1 MNPVLTLGLVA
12 AGGIAVTRL
21 LPRTTLRL
29 PPPFALVRAAGTPL
43 LLLGLLLGPGI
54 GVVDP
59 PTLRALAPLTA
70 LASGWIGAVLGA
82 RFEWRFVRRIPT
94 AVWVLVLLQ
103 SVAVFGLVG
112 TAAWLFAR
120 LLPALTAAWSPPLP
134 AILALAAA
142 ATVSGP
148 GAVALAATRAG
159 IRGGG
164 IAHTVGLA
172 ALLGSAFGALGF
184 ALALAPQH
192 PTRPVLGT
200 VLAWGEWLVLAGGS
214 ALLLGVLFRRLAR
227 FAPRGGGE
235 VAVPLLGTLLL
246 AAGVGYAAGLSPFL
260 VCALAGATIV
270 NISPNRHRV
279 RRLLGDWE
287 HTLHAIL
294 LIIAGAL
301 LRVPT
306 IWIVAAVPVLAALR
320 VAVKWAIGRYG
331 RRPLRATAVPPD
343 IGFATV
349 AQGGVALAF
358 GIDFSMAHGATAG
371 GDGGGGA
378 VVTTIVLGMAVAQV
392 LAPPLMRRLLRTA
405 PAARPTSPARPQPLA
420 RIA

>member
-12 AGGIAVTRL
+12 AGGIAVTR

-54 GVVDP
+54 GVVDA

-112 TAAWLFAR
+112 TAAWLCAR
-120 LLPALTAAWSPPLP
+120 LLPALAAAWSPPLP
-134 AILALAAA
+134 AILALAAVA
-142 ATVSGP
+142 MVSGP
-148 GAVALAATRAG
+148 GAVALAAASAG
-159 IRGGG
+159 LRGGRM
-164 IAHTVGLA
+164 AHAVGLA
-172 ALLGSAFGALGF
+172 ALLDSAFGALGF

-200 VLAWGEWLVLAGGS
+200 VLAWGEWLFLAGGS
-214 ALLLGVLFRRLAR
+214 AWLLGVFFRRLAR
-227 FAPRGGGE
+227 FAPRGE
-235 VAVPLLGTLLL
+235 VAIPLLGTLLL

-260 VCALAGATIV
+260 VCALAGAAIA

-279 RRLLGDWE
+279 RRLLGNWE
-287 HTLHAIL
+287 HTLYAIL

-301 LRVPT
+301 LRLPT

-331 RRPLRATAVPPD
+331 RGPLRATALPPD
-343 IGFATV
+343 VGFATV

-358 GIDFSMAHGATAG
+358 GIDFSMTHGVPAG
-371 GDGGGGA
+371 DA
-378 VVTTIVLGMAVAQV
+378 VLTTIVLGMALAQV

-405 PAARPTSPARPQPLA
+405 PAARPTSPVRPQPLA
-420 RIA
+420 GIA